1 MLNRAAL
8 LTAVPLA
15 ALALI
20 SGCSESSASS
30 ATPAASTSSSPAAA
44 AATSTTSTAAASTVS
59 PAAASTTSPAAT
71 STSPTTGGGTS
82 PIDEINWVNTVQD
95 CPNDGQK
102 SVVQKVIS
110 ADVTNDGTPDALIA
124 RTCEATTSYFP
135 STVEV
140 FDGGS
145 LVTEPARIGTL
156 LAEAGPTDQPWF
168 TGLTT
173 KGTEVTVTANGTSG
187 KKGNACAD
195 LSLTYSYRLTGGKFE
210 QVQRKAVDSPDCLP
224 VG

>member
-1 MLNRAAL
+1 MLNRAVL

-20 SGCSESSASS
+20 SGCSESSAST
-30 ATPAASTSSSPAAA
+30 ATPAPPTSSSPAP
-44 AATSTTSTAAASTVS
+44 AATA
-59 PAAASTTSPAAT
+59 TTSPAAT
-71 STSPTTGGGTS
+71 ATTSPAATATTSPAAAGGAS
-82 PIDEINWVNTVQD
+82 PIDEINWVNTVED
-95 CPNDGQK
+95 CPNSGQK

-173 KGTEVTVTANGTSG
+173 SGTEITVTANGTSG

-195 LSLTYSYRLTGGKFE
+195 LSLTYGYRLTGGKFE
-210 QVQRKAVDSPDCLP
+210 QVHRKAVASPDCLP